1 MTAIKQELLHFQHI
15 SIYIIDTMFK
25 YYPDSIKVRYNITN
39 NDDIVETLN
48 LIGKKIGAV
57 KNGETDYDKVYVT
70 ILKDLREGRLGRITF
85 DNI

>member
-1 MTAIKQELLHFQHI
+1 
-15 SIYIIDTMFK
+15 MFK